1 MSFIDDIKNEL
12 NSTYI
17 IGAYHRDGERGY
29 FDDLRGAAGERI
41 EDFEGNPRTDK
52 VYISRTDLIED
63 EFYEFDWSIEG
74 ESENNYSYICVGGIR
89 PVNKTRMLQV
99 RLDEKLSQRGTNRKD
114 ANQNQKMIN
123 QEVTGAPHTYIYE
136 LLQNSN
142 DYPLKDANNN
152 KIPVEVKF
160 ILTEHYLFFIHS
172 GAPFNLRNI
181 AAICTVNEGE
191 KRDNTETIGYK
202 GMGFKSVFVNNDYV
216 FLSSGDWNLRFDEKE
231 IKNRSRFPLNW
242 QYMPI
247 PTSLTEDIDDDIKS
261 ALKSIPSHMNVFF
274 ALRHI
279 RDARENEPNLEKVFV
294 DDRILVFIPY
304 VDHVEVYID
313 GILRYDRY
321 KDRTRWLIK
330 NDIKIT
336 VDDSYKSILE
346 ESLKTDKKIPEKF
359 QKIKEISVSFAVQR
373 DGNKLIPIP
382 IENNSSLKK
391 YS

>member
-1 MSFIDDIKNEL
+1 MSFIDDIKNEI

-17 IGAYHRDGERGY
+17 IGAFHSDGSRGY
-29 FDDLRGAAGERI
+29 FNDLRGAAGERI
-41 EDFEGNPRTDK
+41 EDFDGNPIENK
-52 VYISRTDLIED
+52 VYISRNDLIED

-74 ESENNYSYICVGGIR
+74 ETENNYSYVCTGGIR
-89 PVNKTRMLQV
+89 PVNKMRMLQV

-191 KRDNTETIGYK
+191 KRENTETIGYK

-247 PTSLTEDIDDDIKS
+247 PTSLTEDIDDEIKS
-261 ALKSIPSHMNVFF
+261 VLKSIPSHMNVFF
-274 ALRHI
+274 ALRHL
-279 RDARENEPNLEKVFV
+279 RDASENEPNLEKVFV

-313 GILRYDRY
+313 GKLRYDRY

-336 VDDSYKSILE
+336 VDL
-346 ESLKTDKKIPEKF
+346 
-359 QKIKEISVSFAVQR
+359 
-373 DGNKLIPIP
+373 
-382 IENNSSLKK
+382 
-391 YS
+391 